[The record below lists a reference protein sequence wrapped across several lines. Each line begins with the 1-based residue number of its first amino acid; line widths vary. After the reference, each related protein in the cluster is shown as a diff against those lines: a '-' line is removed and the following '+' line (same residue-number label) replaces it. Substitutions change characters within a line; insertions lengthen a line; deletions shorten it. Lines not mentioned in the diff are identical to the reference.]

1 MGIECEMTNAREA
14 PTLLLEGG
22 GWLTKATGCHARD
35 MNDLTGPH
43 WSSEVGEADWIAER
57 LTSFGEH
64 VLTSVVPGGFEAY
77 ARVLHP
83 AEAPHSGP
91 GRLVRWREVAN
102 WSGIPLGPD
111 SQFHSI
117 ALPPTRP
124 TADAPWS
131 GQGPRTGSL
140 FPADAEALAA
150 ILQGWA
156 TTPDHCWFC
165 LWAGYGWS
173 HARLATSTDD
183 PGSLMP
189 DPIPESA
196 REGLQVHLPARD
208 YLLYTGPVEAV
219 TATVPLANS
228 EQVANLWWPSD
239 RAWCVASEID
249 LAWTYVGG
257 PVAMIDRLLTDLGI
271 EAVAADASDHLT
283 RVEPWV
289 DHLVQVAVNE
299 LWAIGGTFI
308 TTSRGTVN
316 AVLKKPGRRRRG
328 LLATTSKGDNGVHGS
343 RSHYLGPDDEQS
355 LRETVEMYLTS
366 DVIALVGG

>member
-1 MGIECEMTNAREA
+1 MAAREA
-14 PTLLLEGG
+14 PTLSLEGG
-22 GWLTKATGCHARD
+22 RWQPNRQDAMLAS

-43 WSSEVGEADWIAER
+43 WSSEVAEADWIADR
-57 LTSFGEH
+57 LSPFDDY
-64 VLTSVVPGGFEAY
+64 VVTSVVPGGFEAY

-83 AEAPHSGP
+83 AEAPRHGH
-91 GRLVRWREVAN
+91 GHLVRWREVAA
-102 WSGIPLGPD
+102 WSGMQLGPD
-111 SQFHSI
+111 SQFHYI

-124 TADAPWS
+124 TLEAPWR
-131 GQGPRTGSL
+131 GQGPGTGSL
-140 FPADAEALAA
+140 LPADAEDLAA
-150 ILQGWA
+150 ILRDWT

-183 PGSLMP
+183 PGLLMP

-208 YLLYTGPVEAV
+208 YLLYTGPVEAA
-219 TATVPLANS
+219 TATVALANS
-228 EQVANLWWPSD
+228 EQTANLWWPSD

-257 PVAMIDRLLTDLGI
+257 QAAMVDRLLTAEQI
-271 EAVAADASDHLT
+271 EAVAANPTDHFT
-283 RVEPWV
+283 HVEPWV
-289 DHLVQVAVNE
+289 EQLVEAAVNE
-299 LWAIGGTFI
+299 LWAVGGTFI

-316 AVLKKPGRRRRG
+316 AVFKKPGRRRRG
-328 LLATTSKGDNGVHGS
+328 LLATTSSGDNGVNGS
-343 RSHYLGPDDEQS
+343 SSHYLEPANRES
-355 LRETVEMYLTS
+355 LRETVEMYLIS